1 MLSPKKNRDIFVGHP
16 VYQILNKLKDQTCN
30 KTANNSHENFKIANE
45 ILKR

>member
-16 VYQILNKLKDQTCN
+16 VYQILNKPKDQTYN